1 MAGYILKI
9 VLEDTHPPV
18 WRRVMVPENITF
30 ADLHKIIQILFDWD
44 GDHLHDFSTPSRKI
58 TIGKNGDNWGRSD
71 FEESELLIDQ
81 FWDSC
86 KWIRYT
92 YDFGDEWR
100 HKIIY
105 EKTDEAYQSRTVV
118 FMKAKGEH
126 FCEDVVETLDTGDEG
141 RYPFDTE
148 ATKRRLE
155 NIPFPVRSG
164 EKLRIQESP
173 LEMMNQYFNR
183 FLEEWDTIQKS
194 GNTKTPS
201 GIAQKVDGWKK
212 HVKNQENAVL
222 RLCPGTRSNAE
233 LLEELSLQEVKDYC
247 KYLQISVPD
256 SWGKDRM
263 VRELS
268 LTFRTHPEYILYVF
282 FEEEYREFQ
291 EWRKLSP
298 GIIEN
303 GRNISDM
310 LIKAMALGLLD
321 AKFIQ
326 EENTYRVEICFAKDL
341 EDILSGLKESRQ
353 TYRWLQNYSD
363 KLENFILVYGLIEM
377 DALYDMF
384 CDVYNEKI
392 SQADFRRFVYWHAR
406 FNNLIQTVYTADGTS
421 YAASIQ
427 IDAQKVLH
435 DQMNYTENL
444 DYQSYSRHGLKQRA
458 KNPADVHGSLQ
469 ALYEIMIFGM
479 HLPESAAD
487 QMMSVVFERIK
498 NGGTL
503 TDVLNS
509 FSLFDSAEEELAV
522 VCALWESLAD
532 IMLELELPM
541 LKGRSRE
548 EYASLKQI
556 SPWEIQMVSPGEDVE
571 NSKNKHIYEFPANIQ
586 EQIYLAEQSDRP
598 SLDAL
603 WNYQKKEGIISEEF
617 LFLLAEAYTSCG
629 DSKKAAKLIRE
640 LKNSSARGKNAAE
653 FLLREPESPS
663 GTSTED
669 DDPFF
674 WEPLW
679 EDVPAVQQPYV
690 RTTQKI
696 GRNDPCPCGSG
707 KKYKKCCGKN
717 SL

>member
-1 MAGYILKI
+1 
-9 VLEDTHPPV
+9 
-18 WRRVMVPENITF
+18 
-30 ADLHKIIQILFDWD
+30 
-44 GDHLHDFSTPSRKI
+44 
-58 TIGKNGDNWGRSD
+58 
-71 FEESELLIDQ
+71 
-81 FWDSC
+81 
-86 KWIRYT
+86 
-92 YDFGDEWR
+92 
-100 HKIIY
+100 
-105 EKTDEAYQSRTVV
+105 
-118 FMKAKGEH
+118 
-126 FCEDVVETLDTGDEG
+126 
-141 RYPFDTE
+141 
-148 ATKRRLE
+148 
-155 NIPFPVRSG
+155 
-164 EKLRIQESP
+164 
-173 LEMMNQYFNR
+173 
-183 FLEEWDTIQKS
+183 
-194 GNTKTPS
+194 
-201 GIAQKVDGWKK
+201 
-212 HVKNQENAVL
+212 
-222 RLCPGTRSNAE
+222 
-233 LLEELSLQEVKDYC
+233 
-247 KYLQISVPD
+247 
-256 SWGKDRM
+256 
-263 VRELS
+263 
-268 LTFRTHPEYILYVF
+268 
-282 FEEEYREFQ
+282 
-291 EWRKLSP
+291 
-298 GIIEN
+298 
-303 GRNISDM
+303 
-310 LIKAMALGLLD
+310 
-321 AKFIQ
+321 
-326 EENTYRVEICFAKDL
+326 
-341 EDILSGLKESRQ
+341 
-353 TYRWLQNYSD
+353 
-363 KLENFILVYGLIEM
+363 
-377 DALYDMF
+377 
-384 CDVYNEKI
+384 
-392 SQADFRRFVYWHAR
+392 
-406 FNNLIQTVYTADGTS
+406 
-421 YAASIQ
+421 
-427 IDAQKVLH
+427 
-435 DQMNYTENL
+435 
-444 DYQSYSRHGLKQRA
+444 
-458 KNPADVHGSLQ
+458 
-469 ALYEIMIFGM
+469 M